1 MSAVATAIIAATVI
15 STGVSIYQ
23 GQQQKKAQE
32 ASLQQQRDAQA
43 QAEQAALKQEKVS
56 EEATNKAQAKRPD
69 AGAILSQAEQAAKV
83 GGGSTM
89 LTGSQG
95 VDPNSLQ
102 LEKKTL
108 LGA

>member
-32 ASLQQQRDAQA
+32 AALQQQQDAQRN
-43 QAEQAALKQEKVS
+43 AEASALKQEKAA
-56 EEATNKAQAKRPD
+56 EESQNKALAKSPD
-69 AGAILSQAEQAAKV
+69 ANAILSAQQQASKV
-83 GGGSTM
+83 GGGGTM
-89 LTGSQG
+89 LTGAQG
-95 VDPNSLQ
+95 VDPTSLQ